1 MLLSPRASQSLGTCV
16 QRQVRVSRAVLCML
30 LCAHTQFVKP
40 AFSYWLCYMTHT
52 VWDKSSSQF
61 LFGMMNSVTKNV
73 KVIFI
78 FSIFMFLLIIQERNL
93 INTQSSH
100 LCEKSVH
107 LGNFLHSYQ
116 VEAVLPIPN
125 VSESS
130 SSREAPGFKCCSP
143 ATQPW
148 ISDIASQGLAV
159 VCTNPA
165 ISASHTRGF
174 GEGPW
179 FFLKVQYESI

>member
-16 QRQVRVSRAVLCML
+16 QRQVLSRAVLCML

-52 VWDKSSSQF
+52 IWDKSSSQF
-61 LFGMMNSVTKNV
+61 LFGMMNSVTKNA

-93 INTQSSH
+93 INTRSSH

-116 VEAVLPIPN
+116 VEAVLPIP
-125 VSESS
+125 VFL
-130 SSREAPGFKCCSP
+130 RAAPVEKLQVLNAALLQLSHGFQTLLLRDWLWFVQTLPFLP
-143 ATQPW
+143 ATHV
-148 ISDIASQGLAV
+148 DLGRV
-159 VCTNPA
+159 
-165 ISASHTRGF
+165 HGF
-174 GEGPW
+174 
-179 FFLKVQYESI
+179 F